1 MTYNQK
7 ELELLLLEH
16 RKYKSSAPTANF
28 NVKLINTR
36 NSRSKEIP
44 VELSKLLDE
53 LSPDRSKKSSQ
64 SSSKLKQEEP
74 YEVELI
80 PMFQDGYD

>member
-1 MTYNQK
+1 M
-7 ELELLLLEH
+7 
-16 RKYKSSAPTANF
+16 
-28 NVKLINTR
+28 
-36 NSRSKEIP
+36 
-44 VELSKLLDE
+44 ELSKLLDE